1 MIKKILFPTLVSLSF
16 LTSSCSNEIVNT
28 VELQDVASGTQNVE
42 SIDDYV
48 KAQSL
53 FGEKKGK
60 VPDNGDVNIKID
72 NLILSRRTFN
82 NSLPVMHIDG
92 QSAYSAMEK
101 LIDNAKKSLYIET
114 FIFHDDETGRKI
126 AERIVKKVKQGV
138 DVKVLIDGLGLRVTK
153 DTRIADYLKN
163 EGVDV
168 KIYNKLILGVHGIN
182 ITHRKLL
189 ISDGENGIT
198 GGMNFGNE
206 YEKEWHDSMTE
217 FHGEVV
223 QDMQKE
229 FLVDWKK
236 AGGQAPKNI
245 PTLSNKK
252 FGTVP
257 MRVTV
262 TSAHES
268 DKRYQIKHSLL
279 SLIDNAKTKI
289 TMEGAYFSDDN
300 LIKTLIEA
308 SKRGVN
314 VKIIMP
320 KKGDSKHF
328 NKINPATAKLMVQN
342 GVEVYFYQPR
352 FSHVKATLIDNF
364 AVIGSANPDARSFR
378 ENQELNIISESPEFI
393 KDLETRL
400 IATDIKQ
407 SKAQDIRSLQ
417 ETTGTGL
424 GNKIAQTLYEIFD
437 YYL

>member
-1 MIKKILFPTLVSLSF
+1 MLKKTLISSLIC
-16 LTSSCSNEIVNT
+16 LPLLLSSCSDATINT
-28 VELQDVASGTQNVE
+28 VELQNVDSVQSVE
-42 SIDDYV
+42 SQDDYV

-60 VPDNGDVNIKID
+60 VADNGDVNIKID

-82 NSLPVMHIDG
+82 NATPVMHIDG
-92 QSAYSAMEK
+92 AAAYGAMEK

-114 FIFHDDETGRKI
+114 FIFHDDETGRRI
-126 AERIVKKVKQGV
+126 ADKIVKKKKQGIEI
-138 DVKVLIDGLGLRVTK
+138 KVLIDGLGLRVTK
-153 DTRIADYLKN
+153 DTRIADYLKDA
-163 EGVDV
+163 GVDV

-182 ITHRKLL
+182 ITHRKML

-229 FLVDWKK
+229 FLIDWKK
-236 AGGQAPKNI
+236 AGGTAPKSV
-245 PTLSNKK
+245 PTMSAKT
-252 FGTVP
+252 FGNVP
-257 MRVTV
+257 MRIAV

-279 SLIDNAKTKI
+279 TLIDNAKKRI
-289 TMEGAYFSDDN
+289 IMEGAYFSDDN
-300 LIKTLIEA
+300 LIKTLLDA
-308 SKRGVN
+308 SKRGVD
-314 VKIIMP
+314 VQIIMP

-328 NKINPATAKLMVQN
+328 NKINPATAKTMIQN
-342 GVEVYFYQPR
+342 GVKVFFYQPR
-352 FSHVKATLIDNF
+352 FSHMKAAIIDNF
-364 AVIGSANPDARSFR
+364 TVIGSANPDARSFR
-378 ENQELNIISESPEFI
+378 ENQELNVISESSEFV

-400 IATDIKQ
+400 IANDIRQ
-407 SKAQDIRSLQ
+407 SKEQDVRSVQ
-417 ETTGTGL
+417 EGSGL
-424 GNKIAQTLYEIFD
+424 GTKIAQTLYEIFD

>member
-1 MIKKILFPTLVSLSF
+1 MIKKFILPSLVSATL
-16 LTSSCSNEIVNT
+16 LISSCASDPINT
-28 VELQDVASGTQNVE
+28 VELQNNNTVAQVNVE
-42 SIDDYV
+42 AEEDYV

-72 NLILSRRTFN
+72 NLILARRTFN
-82 NSLPVMHIDG
+82 NSVPVMHIDG
-92 QSAYSAMEK
+92 KDAYAAMNK
-101 LIDNAKKSLYIET
+101 MIDNAQKSLYIET
-114 FIFHDDETGRKI
+114 FIFHDDETGRKM
-126 AERIVKKVKQGV
+126 AERIARKRKQGV

-182 ITHRKLL
+182 ITHRKL
-189 ISDGENGIT
+189 IIADGENGIT

-229 FLVDWKK
+229 FLVDWKRAGGETPKSIQTLK
-236 AGGQAPKNI
+236 AGKTYGN
-245 PTLSNKK
+245 
-252 FGTVP
+252 VP

-279 SLIDNAKTKI
+279 TLIDNAKKKI
-289 TMEGAYFSDDN
+289 TVEGAYFSDDN
-300 LIKTLIEA
+300 LIKTLLNA
-308 SKRGVN
+308 SKRGVD
-314 VKIIMP
+314 VQVIMP
-320 KKGDSKHF
+320 QKGDSKHF
-328 NKINPATAKLMVQN
+328 NRINPATAKIMLEN
-342 GVEVYFYQPR
+342 GIKVYFYQPR
-352 FSHVKATLIDNF
+352 FTHMKAALIDNF

-378 ENQELNIISESPEFI
+378 ENQELNVISESPEFV

-400 IATDIKQ
+400 IAVDIKS
-407 SKAQDIRSLQ
+407 SKAQDVRTVQ
-417 ETTGTGL
+417 QGGL
-424 GNKIAQTLYEIFD
+424 GTKIAQTIYEIFD